1 VDKLPYVV
9 DLMLSARSFFHAP
22 LSHEEFLRRHEISY
36 VIVARLG
43 QLLGYQAPVGKTD
56 IRALNAAPFLHRVL
70 ATPYV
75 LIYQVVGARGQPIS
89 PLLTGPYLHCLKT
102 PVHF

>member
-1 VDKLPYVV
+1 
-9 DLMLSARSFFHAP
+9 
-22 LSHEEFLRRHEISY
+22 
-36 VIVARLG
+36 
-43 QLLGYQAPVGKTD
+43 VGKTD